1 LGSKRIAFFAD
12 EIVVQNF
19 GSRMAELRRDPLVQR
34 WVIISDKRGK
44 RPSDFKRTPST
55 KEKEDIKPGPCAFC
69 PGFEE
74 GTGPETF
81 AVREGGEPNASDWR
95 VRVIVNKFPAVSQ
108 DFACGSAV
116 GEGTVFG
123 ECRLPAFGSHEVVI
137 ETPNHDTPFVDLPVS
152 HICDEKR
159 EKSSRVSWTLTDS
172 NKDPQKKEASR
183 SMHRRREHCDC
194 CKRRVFLSLLPAEN
208 SPLETSACVSWML
221 FMDLFVS
228 LDISCASS
236 DAWRS

>member
-1 LGSKRIAFFAD
+1 MS
-12 EIVVQNF
+12 
-19 GSRMAELRRDPLVQR
+19 ELRRDPLVQR

-44 RPSDFKRTPST
+44 RPSDFKRTQST
-55 KEKEDIKPGPCAFC
+55 KEEENIKHGPCAFC

-137 ETPNHDTPFVDLPVS
+137 ETPNHDTPLVDLPVS
-152 HICDEKR
+152 HICDVSQTHSLFFFFFFFFFTITTLLPIPLLFQDHDVVGEER
-159 EKSSRVSWTLTDS
+159 EKL
-172 NKDPQKKEASR
+172 K
-183 SMHRRREHCDC
+183 
-194 CKRRVFLSLLPAEN
+194 SLLDTHWQQQR
-208 SPLETSACVSWML
+208 SPKKGSKLIHAQEDGAL
-221 FMDLFVS
+221 
-228 LDISCASS
+228 
-236 DAWRS
+236 

>member
-1 LGSKRIAFFAD
+1 
-12 EIVVQNF
+12 
-19 GSRMAELRRDPLVQR
+19 MAELRRDPLVQR

-44 RPSDFKRTPST
+44 RPSDFKRTPSS
-55 KEKEDIKPGPCAFC
+55 KEEEVKQGPCAFC

-108 DFACGSAV
+108 DFPCGSVV

-137 ETPNHDTPFVDLPVS
+137 ETPSHDTPFVDLPVS
-152 HICDEKR
+152 HICDVLKAYQERMKFFR
-159 EKSSRVSWTLTDS
+159 KDSRFKFCQV
-172 NKDPQKKEASR
+172 KKKTKI
-183 SMHRRREHCDC
+183 CTC
-194 CKRRVFLSLLPAEN
+194 FFLS
-208 SPLETSACVSWML
+208 
-221 FMDLFVS
+221 FFRDVS
-228 LDISCASS
+228 LFFQVSCLLHVFMV
-236 DAWRS
+236 AWWCHDVAWLFYIIFFGCWCHVWVCILFRCLRTGVIGQEHQ